1 MTVQDH
7 EANIAGETKECSSTV
22 FFLIFFFFF
31 DLINKMAHHLSPTG
45 SVAV

>member
-22 FFLIFFFFF
+22 VFLIFFFF